1 MCILKIFNIPFL
13 SVLFISFLVGCASNP
28 TSNSANN
35 FSNDPGNNNADHGI
49 LWKVEKTGL
58 TPSYVF
64 GTMHSEDPR
73 VINLPEEVNSAFS
86 DAKIFAMEMILDE
99 KNSQQILQGM
109 YFKDGRTLR
118 SVTSE
123 EIYRQSIV
131 AMAKK
136 EMPEKIVNLMKPWA
150 VFTILSMPEQKTG
163 LFLDVLLYQSALKH
177 GKEIVGLETMSEQLG
192 VFDEMEM
199 ETQVSL
205 LKSTL
210 ESSEDLDK
218 ILEETIELYLT
229 HDLQKILDLNDRYM
243 ALLDKKVADEFNQR
257 LLIDRNIR
265 MAKRMM
271 PLLEKGNSFVAIGTL
286 HLPGKTGVLQ
296 ILRNLGYNVTAEY

>member
-1 MCILKIFNIPFL
+1 M
-13 SVLFISFLVGCASNP
+13 
-28 TSNSANN
+28 
-35 FSNDPGNNNADHGI
+35 
-49 LWKVEKTGL
+49 
-58 TPSYVF
+58 F

-73 VINLPEEVNSAFS
+73 VINLPEEVNSVFS

-118 SVTSE
+118 SVTSD

-229 HDLQKILDLNDRYM
+229 HDLQKILDLNGRYM

-271 PLLEKGNSFVAIGTL
+271 PLLEKGNAFVAIGTL

-296 ILRNLGYNVTAEY
+296 ILRNLGYSVTAEY